1 MQNNGTS
8 TLHDRSIRHIRN
20 FVIFSKSQEGK
31 QAMVEKNFRLQVGS
45 IIKMLDRKLE
55 DLFIKYH
62 IYGDIDTSS

>member
-8 TLHDRSIRHIRN
+8 TLHDRIIRHIRN

-62 IYGDIDTSS
+62 I

>member
-1 MQNNGTS
+1 
-8 TLHDRSIRHIRN
+8 
-20 FVIFSKSQEGK
+20 
-31 QAMVEKNFRLQVGS
+31 MVEKNFRLQVGS